1 MSTEVWFRNPDNYI
15 RELVECGEFK
25 IAWDRGVLVKKN
37 LDPMKHAELY
47 YGQTYPYRILLVG
60 EQGTAELR
68 PGDTLDKPTAVYPTW
83 NYGDNASLLEELF
96 EQPLGQ
102 DVMVCSDRSISSA
115 DRPVL
120 GQEHRIVITGI
131 PVVTSGP
138 GRSFLRYLKEMQD
151 QYPDSIVHLHGLYS
165 FKIAFGMGFGS
176 ADIEPRT
183 AAQKGKVHLPSG
195 QEAKYEKAQANPK
208 WVTALGFMPKD
219 LEVPRNRCMYNIK
232 SAVWAGANYQMLF
245 NFRTKSSGRE
255 VDYSSSDSNFKPDV
269 TKSPFTKS
277 IVAKN
282 GDRMLCNTC
291 SLSANCKY
299 FREGAVCSVP
309 GAEPVELA
317 RMFQSRDSGLII
329 DGLGTLLAANT
340 RRLEA
345 GLREEEAFGDRNP
358 EVTKQMNQVFE
369 QGIKL
374 AKLIDP
380 SLRGAAVQVNVG
392 GNAASQVAAA
402 NPQQMVAAVFRELKA
417 QGFSEEDIT
426 ADMVY
431 RVLENSANRA
441 LPVAVQGE
449 VISRQDS

>member
-1 MSTEVWFRNPDNYI
+1 
-15 RELVECGEFK
+15 
-25 IAWDRGVLVKKN
+25 
-37 LDPMKHAELY
+37 
-47 YGQTYPYRILLVG
+47 
-60 EQGTAELR
+60 
-68 PGDTLDKPTAVYPTW
+68 
-83 NYGDNASLLEELF
+83 
-96 EQPLGQ
+96 
-102 DVMVCSDRSISSA
+102 
-115 DRPVL
+115 
-120 GQEHRIVITGI
+120 
-131 PVVTSGP
+131 
-138 GRSFLRYLKEMQD
+138 
-151 QYPDSIVHLHGLYS
+151 
-165 FKIAFGMGFGS
+165 
-176 ADIEPRT
+176 
-183 AAQKGKVHLPSG
+183 
-195 QEAKYEKAQANPK
+195 
-208 WVTALGFMPKD
+208 
-219 LEVPRNRCMYNIK
+219 
-232 SAVWAGANYQMLF
+232 
-245 NFRTKSSGRE
+245 
-255 VDYSSSDSNFKPDV
+255 
-269 TKSPFTKS
+269 
-277 IVAKN
+277 
-282 GDRMLCNTC
+282 
-291 SLSANCKY
+291 
-299 FREGAVCSVP
+299 
-309 GAEPVELA
+309 
-317 RMFQSRDSGLII
+317 MFQSRDSGLII